1 MAADRVA
8 AALALKGVDSA
19 GRGDDGPLRGLS
31 LVIPAGVFCVATG
44 ASGCGASTLVRF
56 VLDRQGD
63 ALLVDP
69 KALGPRLSVYDNIA
83 RGLARRGAAASEVEA
98 RALEAAQAMDL
109 APLLARATGGLSFE
123 QRWRVA
129 FARALA
135 HRPPLLAFDEPFAG
149 AGPVWRRD
157 LRGLMRR
164 VHAETGAT
172 VVAAFAD
179 PGEALALADLLVV
192 LDRGEVLAAGAPLAL
207 YDQPPTAAVARL
219 TGPFGINL
227 LPVRANQ
234 TGLSLETGATLG
246 GASAMTTATFAVLGV
261 RPEHL
266 APIGPEGEPP
276 NGARLPLDVDR
287 VESTGADTLLSGHVG
302 PHPVTARVAGRIAAK
317 AGERVVLGVRGEHLH
332 MFDAETLTR
341 L

>member
-1 MAADRVA
+1 MSADRVA
-8 AALALKGVDSA
+8 AALALKSVTSA

-31 LVIPAGVFCVATG
+31 LVIPAGAFCAATG
-44 ASGCGASTLVRF
+44 AQGSGASTLVRF

-63 ALLVDP
+63 ALAIDP
-69 KALGPRLSVYDNIA
+69 RSLAPRLSVYDAIA
-83 RGLARRGAAASEVEA
+83 RGLGRSGVAASEVEA
-98 RALEAAQAMDL
+98 RALQAAEAMDL
-109 APLLARATGGLSFE
+109 GPLLARATGGLSLE

-149 AGPVWRRD
+149 AGPVWRRE
-157 LRGLMRR
+157 LRGLIRR

-172 VVAAFAD
+172 AVAAFAD
-179 PGEALALADLLVV
+179 PAEALALADLLVV
-192 LDRGEVLAAGAPLAL
+192 LDQGEVLATGAPLAL
-207 YDQPPTAAVARL
+207 YDRPATAAIAGL

-246 GASAMTTATFAVLGV
+246 GASVMTTATFAVLGV

-266 APIGPEGEPP
+266 APVGPEGEPP

-287 VESTGADTLLSGHVG
+287 VETTGADTLLSGQVG
-302 PHPVTARVAGRIAAK
+302 PHPVAARVAGRLAAK